1 MASKHSKKTLAL
13 LVQFPG
19 FYDWIINNFTPDQLI
34 MVKESQFDT
43 VWFGE
48 GHPLN
53 SQELCVQLWRA
64 YRGAVVF
71 ELKCRWGNFNDHAR
85 PPAGSDP
92 FVYFHQS
99 VCNAIGLFVGEQPE
113 LLDEVVKRHRCDIE
127 MSTGPGRLAGNLPKV
142 TKRKNRL

>member
-13 LVQFPG
+13 LAQFPR
-19 FYDWIINNFTPDQLI
+19 FDDWIINNLTPDQLM

-64 YRGAVVF
+64 YRKAVVF
-71 ELKCRWGNFNDHAR
+71 ELECRWGNFDDHAR
-85 PPAGSDP
+85 PPTGCEP
-92 FVYFHQS
+92 LVYFHQS
-99 VCNAIGLFVGEQPE
+99 VCNAMGLFVGEQPE
-113 LLDEVVKRHRCDIE
+113 LLDKAVERQRRDIDA
-127 MSTGPGRLAGNLPKV
+127 STGPAQPTGNLPGAPE
-142 TKRKNRL
+142 RQNRL